1 LIKRGDIDEVRQR
14 VNIADVV
21 ADYVTLKSAGVGS
34 MKGLCPF
41 HDERSPSFHVRPQ
54 AGFYHCFG
62 CGEGG
67 DVFSFL
73 QKIDHLSFQEAVER
87 FEARLDRVTAPP
99 PAKKAATKASPPM
112 PKIPVPSKV
121 SRKSKMPGL
130 AKQAERKAI
139 ATKLRIE
146 TSGLKSRIRG
156 HVSARGRRAQAARES
171 RN

>member
-1 LIKRGDIDEVRQR
+1 MRIDYPKAKKLCSPTEFELLEEAKPKNLTSFSAAELRKRISRSRKLSDKWRDQARSQGNSTDG
-14 VNIADVV
+14 
-21 ADYVTLKSAGVGS
+21 SAA
-34 MKGLCPF
+34 
-41 HDERSPSFHVRPQ
+41 RSQEKHV
-54 AGFYHCFG
+54 
-62 CGEGG
+62 
-67 DVFSFL
+67 L
-73 QKIDHLSFQEAVER
+73 FQEAVER

-112 PKIPVPSKV
+112 PKIPVPPKV